1 MITTDRKQV
10 IDNAVKHSWGMRFRA
25 AREAMNLSEKEA
37 AARLHLKAHIINI
50 IEGERFSEG
59 PPVIFM
65 RGYIRSYGRLLN
77 LTEKELNQALSQLDL
92 GAPAAAPAPSQFRMR
107 ENSNNSSSIWS
118 TLFVVIVLTG
128 LVGVWWW
135 NGHVRNATGVV
146 AATTPTP
153 TAEAIQTAAV
163 TTPPEAITP
172 NKMNPILATP
182 GQTFSPTNVPETTVT
197 ANAAPAKTSDTAPL
211 MTASA
216 EPTQAEI
223 TPQPTTPPAPVET
236 NDQASAA
243 ERPAAATPPQE
254 QPTVVN
260 NAPAAAT
267 PATPATDG
275 ADTSTTTASNAD
287 DTVDDQPAPVKTHP
301 TKSKLPNLA
310 DAEMAT
316 PEEGLDNE
324 PSE

>member
-10 IDNAVKHSWGMRFRA
+10 TDNALKHSWGMRFRA
-25 AREAMNLSEKEA
+25 AREAMNLTEKEA
-37 AARLHLKAHIINI
+37 AGRLHLKAHIINI

-92 GAPAAAPAPSQFRMR
+92 GTPPAAPAPSQFRIR
-107 ENSNNSSSIWS
+107 ENNNNSSSIWS

-135 NGHVRNATGVV
+135 NGHVRNATGVIA
-146 AATTPTP
+146 AATPTT
-153 TAEAIQTAAV
+153 TAEPIQTAAV
-163 TTPPEAITP
+163 TTTPPEAITP

-182 GQTFSPTNVPETTVT
+182 GQTFTPTSVPETPTT
-197 ANAAPAKTSDTAPL
+197 AKATPDTAPAIT
-211 MTASA
+211 TASA

-223 TPQPTTPPAPVET
+223 TPQPTTPPAPVEA
-236 NDQASAA
+236 NDQAST
-243 ERPAAATPPQE
+243 EVPVAATTPQE
-254 QPTVVN
+254 QPTVVIN
-260 NAPAAAT
+260 T
-267 PATPATDG
+267 PATPTTATSSSED
-275 ADTSTTTASNAD
+275 ADASTTASNAD
-287 DTVDDQPAPVKTHP
+287 DTTDNQPAPAKTHT